1 MPTYTSDGAGDAD
14 NRLLA
19 ELSYIA
25 AGYGLIG
32 QVDAICGALAELRP
46 DSVMPAVI
54 RADARM
60 TLQRYD
66 DAERVLRDEAL
77 AREPANTM
85 AKAHLGLVLRLQG
98 RSSEGGRLLREV
110 ADSADDADAVALA
123 QRALHGS

>member
-98 RSSEGGRLLREV
+98 RSSEGGLFASEV
-110 ADSADDADAVALA
+110 
-123 QRALHGS
+123 G

>member
-1 MPTYTSDGAGDAD
+1 MPSFASAGAGDAG

-19 ELSYIA
+19 ELAYIA

-46 DSVMPAVI
+46 DSTMPAVI

-60 TLQRYD
+60 NLRRYD
-66 DAERVLRDEAL
+66 DAEHILRDEAL
-77 AREPANTM
+77 AREPNNAM

-98 RSSEGGRLLREV
+98 HSSAGERLLREV
-110 ADSADDADAVALA
+110 ADSAADADAAMMARRVLD
-123 QRALHGS
+123 GS